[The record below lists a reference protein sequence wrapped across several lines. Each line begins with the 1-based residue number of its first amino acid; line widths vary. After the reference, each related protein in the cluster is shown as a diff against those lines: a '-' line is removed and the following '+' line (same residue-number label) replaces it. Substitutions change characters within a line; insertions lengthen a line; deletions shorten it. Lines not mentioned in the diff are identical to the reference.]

1 MQELR
6 AVRHEVK
13 TIRTQTNTGRAPRR
27 KKPLLQK
34 QGDSSR
40 QSWDII
46 SPPRCNTTKRRHR
59 TTPQVCSCRALG
71 WASYW
76 SFTANSQLSLSHY
89 KRHTKDCPL
98 YKSADSYATTV
109 CYYMHSTLF
118 KDLVRLKLWAT
129 FGSGGLSLGILT
141 QTDRRVQAHHLG
153 IFLYRLPNMLDR
165 DNKSLDQVVKIVH
178 RQLWTSFNSGLAS
191 PSDVDD
197 QGMTLLH
204 VSLCF
209 LYYSSS

>member
-13 TIRTQTNTGRAPRR
+13 TIRSQTNTGRAPRR
-27 KKPLLQK
+27 KKPPLQK
-34 QGDSSR
+34 QGDSSP
-40 QSWDII
+40 QSLDT
-46 SPPRCNTTKRRHR
+46 RCNTTKRRHR
-59 TTPQVCSCRALG
+59 TTPQVCLCRALG
-71 WASYW
+71 WASCW
-76 SFTANSQLSLSHY
+76 SFTANSQLSVSHY

-129 FGSGGLSLGILT
+129 FGSGGLSLGVLT
-141 QTDRRVQAHHLG
+141 QTDRRVQEHHL
-153 IFLYRLPNMLDR
+153 RLFFDELPGMLDR
-165 DNKSLDQVVKIVH
+165 DNKSLDQVVKIAH
-178 RQLWTSFNSGLAS
+178 KQLWTSFNSGVAS
-191 PSDVDD
+191 PSDVDER
-197 QGMTLLH
+197 GRTLLH

-209 LYYSSS
+209 LYIICHHNN